1 MITLCASCA
10 TQSRTMPSAADL
22 DRSNER
28 FRAMAQPQFD
38 DLERRRASG
47 ALSQADYEREKASL
61 EYRVQQQAVDAAW
74 TAHALAES
82 DRKATGIP
90 TPDQPQQ
97 IQAGGVQGSLYQS
110 HNDQYG
116 SGSRGELSE
125 PEPRWARAISP
136 AGASSGTGAG
146 PSSALHPESCG
157 PAHPGMKK
165 PCEELHPTGLL

>member
-1 MITLCASCA
+1 MRFILLPLVAVMITLCASCA
-10 TQSRTMPSAADL
+10 TQSRTMPSASDL

-47 ALSQADYEREKASL
+47 ALSPADYEREKASL

-97 IQAGGVQGSLYQS
+97 IQAGGVPGSLYQS
-110 HNDQYG
+110 HNDQYS
-116 SGSRGELSE
+116 SGSQGSF
-125 PEPRWARAISP
+125 
-136 AGASSGTGAG
+136 GA
-146 PSSALHPESCG
+146 ALG
-157 PAHPGMKK
+157 QGYQPG
-165 PCEELHPTGLL
+165 GSIIGNRSRSF

>member
-1 MITLCASCA
+1 MRFFLLPLIAVTITLCASCA

-28 FRAMAQPQFD
+28 FRARAQPQFD

-97 IQAGGVQGSLYQS
+97 IQAGGAQGSLYQS

-116 SGSRGELSE
+116 SGSQG
-125 PEPRWARAISP
+125 AFG
-136 AGASSGTGAG
+136 AGASMGQGYQ
-146 PSSALHPESCG
+146 
-157 PAHPGMKK
+157 PGGSIIGNQGR
-165 PCEELHPTGLL
+165 TF